1 VLGTFLHAGC
11 AGAACVRYGSLGSG
25 MGAGGRCLAPLVVGV
40 RWSGPPLQRR
50 GRLGVMCGRSRGGL
64 VDSVSSRA
72 CVDAWSRA
80 ASSGSFRAVAPV
92 DVWGPARLLFWGWVL
107 YGKVPNNAYSQ
118 GSQELSASAGAY

>member
-1 VLGTFLHAGC
+1 MLGTFLHAGC

-64 VDSVSSRA
+64 GDSVSSRG
-72 CVDAWSRA
+72 A
-80 ASSGSFRAVAPV
+80 ASGMRGRLVSCCVQWLFQGCCAGRHLGPGASVVLGVGAVRKGS
-92 DVWGPARLLFWGWVL
+92 
-107 YGKVPNNAYSQ
+107 
-118 GSQELSASAGAY
+118 